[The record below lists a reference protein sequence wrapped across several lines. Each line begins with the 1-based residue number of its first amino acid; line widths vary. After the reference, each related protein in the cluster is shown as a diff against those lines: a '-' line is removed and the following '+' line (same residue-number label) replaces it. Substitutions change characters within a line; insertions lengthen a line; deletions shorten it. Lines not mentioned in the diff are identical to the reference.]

1 MGFRMYGPNGTV
13 HAFLRME
20 TFYRGVN
27 IPMTIPIERVESR
40 ILTFRG
46 HRVMVDTDLAEVY
59 GVPTKRL
66 NEQVKRN
73 AERFPEDFAF
83 RLTPEEKMELVA
95 KCDRFSRLKH
105 STAFPLVFTEHG
117 AIMAANILNSQRAIE
132 ASVYVVRAFVKMR
145 EAMSSDR
152 ELARRL
158 DALEKKYAAHDIRIM
173 RIIDAIRALMEPP
186 KIPRRQIGY

>member
-1 MGFRMYGPNGTV
+1 MQISDGNHFP
-13 HAFLRME
+13 
-20 TFYRGVN
+20 GVN
-27 IPMTIPIERVESR
+27 IPMTIPMERVENR
-40 ILTFRG
+40 ILTIRR

-117 AIMAANILNSQRAIE
+117 AIMAANVLNSQRAIE

-145 EAMSSDR
+145 EVLATHK
-152 ELARRL
+152 ELVRRL
-158 DALEKKYAAHDIRIM
+158 DELDEMEGKYDRQFKVVFE
-173 RIIDAIRALMEPP
+173 AIRALMEPP
-186 KIPRRQIGY
+186 KIPRRRIGY